1 MKSKNGNLLN
11 RQLIR
16 FLLAAMFCSAGVA
29 HFLFDEMFT
38 EVIPKIFP
46 LRPMI
51 NYVVGGVE
59 ILLGV
64 LYFSSA
70 RKMAYL
76 GTFIL
81 LVIYI
86 WAHVNFIQMG
96 SCTVDFCIS
105 PWIAWVR
112 LIVVHPIL
120 LYLNYFLLED
130 ASNTDTQ

>member
-38 EVIPKIFP
+38 EVIPKILP

-51 NYVVGGVE
+51 NYLVGGVE

-130 ASNTDTQ
+130 ASNKDTQ